1 MKKFLLLG
9 LLLPLGFAPLRAE
22 RIPVSK
28 MKYLGPFPVAVPAM
42 IDTTDVNAAPFS
54 VASLLNSAIDTRRD
68 GPATVDLPATPPSHD
83 ASPAVH
89 LLSFNIDN
97 ARHAKVTPEVNGITD
112 YQLAVD
118 GASVAPGTQLSLIPG
133 SHRVTITYLSRPDAE
148 SDTLDVAVCTDTPD
162 VVTVN
167 TSSTR
172 RISLDDILELPQY
185 YGLELSP
192 DGRHYIISSWRYR
205 PGGQTD
211 VSRRVVSLTDGHS
224 SNLSAA
230 SQATWMPRSNRYI
243 YDAHTHDGRTLFSV
257 DPVTGNEII
266 LASGLP
272 EGYYVMTPDEQSLIF
287 AVSNPGPKED
297 PDIYQILEPEDRQ
310 PGWRDRNSLA
320 IYDLATSAFRP
331 LTFGHANIS
340 LLDVA
345 PDASRVLAMVSRSR
359 LEKRPTTLFSVIS
372 IDVNTLDV
380 DTIVDADGFI
390 TGAQFAPDG
399 RRVLVSGSP
408 EALGGIGKNVP
419 EGRIPSMI
427 DTQLY
432 VIDLDSR
439 EITPLTRDFNP
450 SVANYQW
457 SKADGD
463 IYFTAEDRDRVALFR
478 IKGSAPYTITPIPVP
493 EDAVNGFT
501 LASAAPGV
509 AMFYG
514 QSIDNPQRLY
524 SLNLRNLRS
533 SLVEEPWNLDAHGI
547 ELGESGE
554 WDFVSSRGDTIN
566 GRYYLP
572 PSFDPSKRYPLIVNY
587 YGGCSPTSRSFSSR
601 YPHQLYSAMGYVV
614 YVLNP
619 SGATGFG
626 QEFSSRHVNT
636 AGQGVADDIIEGV
649 QEFCRQHPYVDPSRI
664 GCIGAS
670 YGGFMTQY
678 LQTVTDLFAAA
689 ISHAGISDHTSYW
702 GEGYWGYSYSEV
714 SMADSY
720 PWSDPDLYVKQSPL
734 FRADKV
740 NTPILFL
747 HGDSDVNVPYGES
760 IQMFTAL
767 KLLGK
772 PTALVAV
779 TDQDHHI
786 LQYDKVKKWQNT
798 IFAWFARY
806 LQDDPSWWDAI
817 YTPKTL

>member
-1 MKKFLLLG
+1 MCLAVSYLH
-9 LLLPLGFAPLRAE
+9 AE
-22 RIPVSK
+22 RIPVK
-28 MKYLGPFPVAVPAM
+28 EMKYRGPYPVALPAM
-42 IDTTDVNAAPFS
+42 IDSTDVNAAPFS
-54 VASLLNSAIDTRRD
+54 ISSLLNSAIDPRQD
-68 GPATVDLPATPPSHD
+68 GTQSLSTPCPVPSHAD
-83 ASPAVH
+83 APAVH
-89 LLSFNIDN
+89 LLSFNLDN
-97 ARHAKVTPEVNGITD
+97 ARHAVASIEVNGLADFQI
-112 YQLAVD
+112 AVD
-118 GASVAPGTQLSLIPG
+118 GAKSAAGTPLTLIPG
-133 SHRVTITYLSRPDAE
+133 SHRVTITYLSRPDADAD
-148 SDTLDVAVCTDTPD
+148 SID
-162 VVTVN
+162 VVVNSESTDVISLN
-167 TSSTR
+167 TSASR

-185 YGLELSP
+185 YGAQLSP
-192 DGRHYIISSWRYR
+192 DGRHAIISSWRYC
-205 PGGQTD
+205 PGGKID
-211 VSRRVVSLTDGHS
+211 NSYRLISVAGGRSSSLPTSG
-224 SNLSAA
+224 
-230 SQATWMPRSNRYI
+230 ATWMPRTNRYI
-243 YDAHTHDGRTLFSV
+243 YDATTHDGRTLFSV
-257 DPVTGNEII
+257 DPVSGDQVV

-272 EGYYVMTPDEQSLIF
+272 DGYYVMTPDEQSLIF
-287 AVSNPGPKED
+287 VINTPGPKED

-310 PGWRDRNSLA
+310 PGWRNRNSLA
-320 IYDLATSAFRP
+320 IYDLATSTFRP
-331 LTFGHANIS
+331 LTFGHAAIS
-340 LLDVA
+340 LLDVS
-345 PDASRVLAMVSRSR
+345 PDASKVLAQVSRSR
-359 LEKRPTTLFSVIS
+359 LEKRPTTLFSIIA
-372 IDVNTLDV
+372 IDVNTLEV

-390 TGAQFAPDG
+390 TGAQYSPDG

-408 EALGGIGKNVP
+408 EALGGVGRNLP
-419 EGRIPSMI
+419 DGRIPSMI
-427 DTQLY
+427 DNQLF

-439 EITPLTRDFNP
+439 NVTPITRDFNP
-450 SVANYQW
+450 SVDKYEW
-457 SKADGD
+457 SKADGN
-463 IYFTAEDRDRVALFR
+463 IYFTAEDRDRYSLFR
-478 IKGSAPYTITPIPVP
+478 ANGSAPYSITKIPVP
-493 EDAVNGFT
+493 EDAVNGFA
-501 LASAAPGV
+501 LASAAPAV
-509 AMFYG
+509 AMYYG

-547 ELGESGE
+547 DLGESGE
-554 WDFVSSRGDTIN
+554 WTFLSSRGDSIN

-572 PSFDPSKRYPLIVNY
+572 PNFDPSKRYPMIVNY

-601 YPHQLYSAMGYVV
+601 YPHQLYAAMGYVV

-636 AGQGVADDIIEGV
+636 AGKGVADDIIEGV
-649 QEFCRQHPYVDPSRI
+649 RRFCEEHPYVDSSRI

-678 LQTVTDLFAAA
+678 LQTVTDIFAAA

-702 GEGYWGYSYSEV
+702 GEGYWGYSYSET
-714 SMADSY
+714 SMAESY
-720 PWSDPDLYVKQSPL
+720 PWTAPDLYVKQSPL

-747 HGDSDVNVPYGES
+747 HGDSDVNVPFGES

-798 IFAWFARY
+798 IFAWFAKY